1 METKEYP
8 FFFPRVSANFVKVLA
23 WYFSIIVAFAL
34 AFFVILKRPEASA
47 DGKDAEQDNEHF
59 ADPGLV
65 TNAILLC
72 LLFHFKR
79 CTTIQSIMS
88 ECLAQSAKDLILPRK
103 QAHQDDSN
111 DTKCEFLISFP
122 SLLLMTT

>member
-1 METKEYP
+1 MAIIPVRLLLETKEH
-8 FFFPRVSANFVKVLA
+8 FPSLSRVSVNFVKVLA

-47 DGKDAEQDNEHF
+47 EVKDAEQDNEHF

-65 TNAILLC
+65 TNAISFC

-79 CTTIQSIMS
+79 CTTIQSMMK
-88 ECLAQSAKDLILPRK
+88 AKLSQQRL
-103 QAHQDDSN
+103 
-111 DTKCEFLISFP
+111 
-122 SLLLMTT
+122 